1 MMSTNA
7 ISSNLTSTLISRLS
21 SSTTAQTNNVSSSVS
36 VGTDE
41 SKVSKMGELMKQLA
55 QVQSSDPEK
64 FKEVT
69 SKISSQLTELAKNQT
84 GDAAQMLS
92 DLASKFSEASESGR
106 TDSLKP
112 QGPPPNGPAPR
123 GAGAYASP
131 RSDTGGASELRSQV
145 DSIISNALTGDSS
158 AS

>member
-41 SKVSKMGELMKQLA
+41 SKVSKMGGLMKQLA

-92 DLASKFSEASESGR
+92 DLASKFSEASESGSM
-106 TDSLKP
+106 DSLKP
-112 QGPPPNGPAPR
+112 QGPPPNGQPPR

-145 DSIISNALTGDSS
+145 GSIISNASSGDSS